1 MGLRKISSTF
11 VEVSQKIEDF
21 LLVEVL
27 FELFEL
33 GERFEELFGRNEF
46 DGEFGLVKFSLDF
59 WIEDEKC
66 SWNEG
71 FEDYS
76 ALVSGAGA
84 YPDEDGELVVAFLYG
99 VLLQK
104 NVIELGNSLI
114 GKFLT
119 LYAEG
124 FDFFEVEVGL
134 LAIGVGDG
142 QFAVDHEELL
152 ILLEEVEVAFLEF
165 DC

>member
-1 MGLRKISSTF
+1 
-11 VEVSQKIEDF
+11 
-21 LLVEVL
+21 
-27 FELFEL
+27 
-33 GERFEELFGRNEF
+33 
-46 DGEFGLVKFSLDF
+46 
-59 WIEDEKC
+59 
-66 SWNEG
+66 
-71 FEDYS
+71 
-76 ALVSGAGA
+76 
-84 YPDEDGELVVAFLYG
+84 LYG

-142 QFAVDHEELL
+142 QFAVDHDELL
-152 ILLEEVEVAFLEF
+152 ILLEEIEVAFLEF